1 MPSYANERHFT
12 PSVNSISVKALY
24 NDSYIVIIF
33 EWDDTTE
40 TIPGDRTSEE
50 IAGGVPFKDA
60 VSVQFPG
67 SIAGG
72 SEKPSFAMGD
82 KKRPVNIWYWS
93 PSQVPVFIYGRFSS
107 GSSWPGGNSSG
118 SGARVK
124 DRRPKGKKGE
134 KGQRRQKFSTGGA

>member
-93 PSQVPVFIYGRFSS
+93 PSRCRSLYMAGFHRALRGR
-107 GSSWPGGNSSG
+107 GGTPL
-118 SGARVK
+118 AQER
-124 DRRPKGKKGE
+124 
-134 KGQRRQKFSTGGA
+134 A